1 MSEAEV
7 LTAGVAA
14 LRDASRRLLAEA
26 TIGDAVR
33 LFLAADCTDLETDIE
48 EIALA
53 NGVRL
58 DEGAGPAEPSADAD
72 VDALETA
79 RQLLAGD
86 AATRTVADRIGQVL
100 ERLAAL

>member
-7 LTAGVAA
+7 LNTTLTA
-14 LRDASRRLLAEA
+14 LRDLSRRLLAEA
-26 TIGDAVR
+26 TVHDAVR

-53 NGVRL
+53 KGIRL
-58 DEGAGPAEPSADAD
+58 DEGAAPAEPSVDAD
-72 VDALETA
+72 VTALKTA

-86 AATRTVADRIGQVL
+86 AATRAVADRIGQAL

>member
-1 MSEAEV
+1 MSEAGV
-7 LTAGVAA
+7 LTNGIAA

-26 TIGDAVR
+26 TIDDAVR

-58 DEGAGPAEPSADAD
+58 DEGAAPAKPSVD
-72 VDALETA
+72 VGVAVLKTA

-86 AATRTVADRIGQVL
+86 AATRAVADRIGQVL

>member
-7 LTAGVAA
+7 LTNGIAA

-26 TIGDAVR
+26 TIDDAVR

-53 NGVRL
+53 KGVRL
-58 DEGAGPAEPSADAD
+58 DEGAVPAEPS
-72 VDALETA
+72 VDAGVAALGTA

-86 AATRTVADRIGQVL
+86 AATLAVADRIGQVL